1 MENGRGRI
9 LIVDDEEVVRRFAAR
24 VLEEAG
30 YTTATA
36 VDGAEGLRTVSEGSS
51 RFKVVLSDIVMPRLN
66 GVELME
72 ALSITHPRLPVILM
86 TGYATTQL
94 AERGITAPCG
104 VLNKPFTSEVL
115 VAEVRRCIDRSSPET
130 PTPSAA

>member
-1 MENGRGRI
+1 MKTGRQRI

-30 YTTATA
+30 YATTTA
-36 VDGAEGLRTVSEGSS
+36 VDGAEGLRSVREGSS
-51 RFKVVLSDIVMPRLN
+51 PFVVVLSDIVMPRLN

-72 ALSITHPRLPVILM
+72 ALSMSHPRLPVILM
-86 TGYATTQL
+86 TGFAAAQL
-94 AERGITAPCG
+94 ADRGITAPCG
-104 VLNKPFTSEVL
+104 VLNKPFAPEVL
-115 VAEVRRCIDRSSPET
+115 VAEVRRCIDRSSPGA